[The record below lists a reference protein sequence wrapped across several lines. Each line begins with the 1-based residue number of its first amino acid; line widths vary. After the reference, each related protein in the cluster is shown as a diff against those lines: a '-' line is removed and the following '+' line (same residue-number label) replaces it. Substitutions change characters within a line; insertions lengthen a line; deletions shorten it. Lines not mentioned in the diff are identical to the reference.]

1 MSTSGGLVSIV
12 GAVLDQDRWSFT
24 TSVAVAQEAI
34 PPLDGELLATPEVL
48 EEHARDLGNLV
59 VGTPSAVLRPGSVDD
74 VAAMVS
80 FCAGR
85 GIPVAARGEKHT
97 MYGQGLAPHG
107 LTIDMR
113 YLRRIH
119 HVDETHAD
127 VDAGVVWRDLVEQA
141 AAVGARF
148 PALTGYLRL
157 TVGGTLS
164 VGGISPAYKLGAQVD
179 LVDELQIVTGSGH
192 TLWCSHEREPELFL
206 AALAGLG
213 QVGVITRV
221 RLRMTTTPPGV
232 RLHLLDYLAGEDA
245 FAAMRVLCDREQADE
260 LYCMVLPGPIYRL
273 FVTEFS
279 APAPDLLDGL
289 PAPRERQVLDMSYV
303 DYALSNDV
311 MIDAIRADG
320 TWDRLRKPWFDAFL
334 PEEHVASFMTS
345 VVDRMTTAD
354 FSPTTRTGSRALG
367 YACRRTPA
375 GSTCATCSA
384 PTPTMTVHMRRSR
397 SGRWNAT
404 PRGPG
409 RLARWAGTCTRSAPT
424 GGRRRT
430 GRSTTVRRGARCGSP
445 SFGGTRRVCS
455 RQGWGSVA
463 PGHGPPA
470 ARRPGADY
478 PSSRLSRIRCTH
490 IASSGRLFTLPS
502 FW

>member
-1 MSTSGGLVSIV
+1 MSIV
-12 GAVLDQDRWSFT
+12 GAVLDRDRWSFT
-24 TSVAVAQEAI
+24 TSTSVAQEGI

-48 EEHARDLGNLV
+48 EEHSRDLGNLV
-59 VGTPSAVLRPGSVDD
+59 TGSPSAVLRPGSVED
-74 VAAMVS
+74 VAKMVH

-113 YLRRIH
+113 CLRRIH

-232 RLHLLDYLAGEDA
+232 RLHLLDYQSGDVA

-273 FVTEFS
+273 FVTEFG
-279 APAPDLLDGL
+279 APAPDLLDDL

-303 DYALSNDV
+303 DYILSNDV

-354 FSPTTRTGSRALG
+354 FSPGTGFVLVFPHNANGFTCPRLRVPKDTRRVYLCDVLSTDSHDDGPHETFPQRALERNATWTWEARALG
-367 YACRRTPA
+367 GYVYPIGANRW
-375 GSTCATCSA
+375 A
-384 PTPTMTVHMRRSR
+384 PEDWPEHYGPTWGEV
-397 SGRWNAT
+397 
-404 PRGPG
+404 
-409 RLARWAGTCTRSAPT
+409 RLAKLRWDPTGVLTPGVGIGSAGARSA
-424 GGRRRT
+424 GR
-430 GRSTTVRRGARCGSP
+430 
-445 SFGGTRRVCS
+445 
-455 RQGWGSVA
+455 
-463 PGHGPPA
+463 
-470 ARRPGADY
+470 
-478 PSSRLSRIRCTH
+478 
-490 IASSGRLFTLPS
+490 ASAWR
-502 FW
+502 